1 MQTFDV
7 IFCFQVMHVLNK
19 INKTYNREGYG
30 VERHFQQYFCYI
42 IAVFYWWSKLQYTE
56 KTIDLSHVTDK
67 FYFMMLYRVHLAMN
81 KIMSS
86 LNLDVNE
93 TVDEFICL
101 ILYLSSN

>member
-7 IFCFQVMHVLNK
+7 IFCFQVTHVLNK

-30 VERHFQQYFCYI
+30 VECHFQQYFCCI
-42 IAVFYWWSKLQYTE
+42 IAVCFIGGGNCNTQRLS
-56 KTIDLSHVTDK
+56 DLSHVTDK

-93 TVDEFICL
+93 TMDEFICL

>member
-1 MQTFDV
+1 MPLST
-7 IFCFQVMHVLNK
+7 IFLLYHCSL
-19 INKTYNREGYG
+19 
-30 VERHFQQYFCYI
+30 
-42 IAVFYWWSKLQYTE
+42 FYWWRKLQYTE
-56 KTIDLSHVTDK
+56 ITTDLSHVTDK

-93 TVDEFICL
+93 TMDEFICL